1 MSDRRFA
8 LLLEVLELAEPQITG
23 RSLRRNL
30 GAGADDLVRSGI
42 LTPVAP
48 EAPLPDPRWHD
59 SDDLAFE
66 SGWDAPLVGQADE
79 GTAADVG
86 AYRISFARLLDML
99 SRALDLVAQR
109 GPTELLADHAWDLGD
124 LRSAGAGKRQS
135 CSPGGCTLHPLSS
148 SCVPYCSIAR
158 ADQAG

>member
-8 LLLEVLELAEPQITG
+8 LLLEVLELAEPQI
-23 RSLRRNL
+23 LRRNL
-30 GAGADDLVRSGI
+30 GSGAADLARSGI

-66 SGWDAPLVGQADE
+66 SGWDAPLVGQAGE
-79 GTAADVG
+79 AAAADVG

-99 SRALDLVAQR
+99 TRALRLVAVR
-109 GPTELLADHAWDLGD
+109 GPTEMLADH
-124 LRSAGAGKRQS
+124 
-135 CSPGGCTLHPLSS
+135 
-148 SCVPYCSIAR
+148 V
-158 ADQAG
+158 